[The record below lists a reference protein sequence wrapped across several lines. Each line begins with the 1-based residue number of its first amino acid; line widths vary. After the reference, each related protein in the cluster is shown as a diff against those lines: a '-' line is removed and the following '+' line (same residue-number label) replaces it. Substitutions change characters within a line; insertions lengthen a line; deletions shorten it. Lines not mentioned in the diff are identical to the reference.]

1 MGLSKQQVYQLYRP
15 LLVHNVCTEHVCGEY
30 SSCMCLYDS
39 SDLELISNPFCLVI
53 SSCFLLFPLVPICLE
68 MFVSINVRIS
78 VLLFSTHTDASP
90 QFVLPRIC
98 IFLAHLKLALCSV

>member
-68 MFVSINVRIS
+68 MFVSNNVRIS
-78 VLLFSTHTDASP
+78 VLF
-90 QFVLPRIC
+90 F
-98 IFLAHLKLALCSV
+98 